1 MTHLFLILNSKS
13 MQSKIFLLS
22 HFFQFEEKYQTQASS
37 ELIPNEPGKT
47 LPSIDEEIELNYLLN
62 EQLSSEPSTKK
73 IGTLQNSIRLIKE
86 KIVSYQQKTANT
98 NASPTSPKPTTGDDP
113 SEETSDS
120 AEPQT
125 IEGSSSFINIKPL
138 INFTLNAFG
147 LFNDINYEEPFD
159 PNDSKRILHSM
170 FQIWNPRVSK

>member
-1 MTHLFLILNSKS
+1 MGLQFEKCIQLN
-13 MQSKIFLLS
+13 LYN
-22 HFFQFEEKYQTQASS
+22 FFQFEEKYQTQASS

-73 IGTLQNSIRLIKE
+73 IGTLQNSIQLIKE
-86 KIVSYQQKTANT
+86 KIVSYQQKSANT
-98 NASPTSPKPTTGDDP
+98 NASPTSLKPPTGDDP

-125 IEGSSSFINIKPL
+125 IDG
-138 INFTLNAFG
+138 
-147 LFNDINYEEPFD
+147 
-159 PNDSKRILHSM
+159 
-170 FQIWNPRVSK
+170 

>member
-1 MTHLFLILNSKS
+1 M
-13 MQSKIFLLS
+13 
-22 HFFQFEEKYQTQASS
+22 
-37 ELIPNEPGKT
+37 
-47 LPSIDEEIELNYLLN
+47 
-62 EQLSSEPSTKK
+62 
-73 IGTLQNSIRLIKE
+73 QNSIRLIKE
-86 KIVSYQQKTANT
+86 KIVSYQQKSASS
-98 NASPTSPKPTTGDDP
+98 NASSTSLKPPTGDDP

-170 FQIWNPRVSK
+170 FQIWNPRVSKLIYQDDIYPHLPCSCVRLAVGRPGSVRSSRRGSGGRGVSWGAWRPWHTQI